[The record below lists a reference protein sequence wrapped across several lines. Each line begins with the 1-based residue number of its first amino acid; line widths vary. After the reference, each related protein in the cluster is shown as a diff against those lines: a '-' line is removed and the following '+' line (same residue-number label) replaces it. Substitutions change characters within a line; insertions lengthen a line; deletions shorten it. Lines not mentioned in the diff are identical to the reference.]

1 MKTGL
6 AIQIVSTF
14 VCDPI
19 AASLGRSVNE
29 FGIAGTIRVAPP
41 SELSGH
47 MLAPSSH
54 SEDIIGTIVLVRVED
69 WLRELPPSLGQS
81 HDNSARQALRK
92 HLDEFLGQLA
102 VLALRGCPV
111 WLVTCPSTGWIAR
124 ECNLV
129 TLCRTMTNLLSARIR
144 NSPQVKI
151 LDWPSALSTE
161 ECFDRVADRAA
172 QIPFSQGTF
181 DQLGESIASQLER
194 ILASNDPNAAMA
206 VSERSPGLA
215 AFLAGLRVQV
225 EVAPATLS
233 DRTHVDRILRT
244 AASFSLAGER
254 PTITEAEIDKI
265 VDSGNCLLVSVAD
278 RLAVY
283 GPSGVVVAHAT
294 GDTLLVD
301 SMSLSCTVLGKQ
313 VEYSLLTALAQIAA
327 DRNLSRLCFEY
338 RNSGRNLP
346 ILAFLRSST
355 DAESEQRYVLPV
367 NAAASRIS
375 RSAIA
380 PGAWSLKL
388 VINGS
393 TG

>member
-47 MLAPSSH
+47 MMAPSSQ
-54 SEDIIGTIVLVRVED
+54 SEDLIGTIVLVRVED
-69 WLRELPPSLGQS
+69 WLRELALASGQS
-81 HDNSARQALRK
+81 YDITARQALRK
-92 HLDEFLGQLA
+92 HLDEFLSQLA
-102 VLALRGCPV
+102 ILALRGCPV
-111 WLVTCPSTGWIAR
+111 WLMTCPSNGWIAQ
-124 ECNLV
+124 EYKLV
-129 TLCRTMTNLLSARIR
+129 ALCRTMTNLLSARIR

-151 LDWPSALSTE
+151 LDWPSALLTE
-161 ECFDRVADRAA
+161 ECCDPVADRAA
-172 QIPFSQGTF
+172 QVPFSQGTF

-206 VSERSPGLA
+206 VSEGSPELA

-225 EVAPATLS
+225 EVAPAILS

-265 VDSGNCLLVSVAD
+265 LDSGNCLLVSVAD

-301 SMSLSCTVLGKQ
+301 SLSLSCTVLGKQ

-355 DAESEQRYVLPV
+355 DAESEQSYVLPLS
-367 NAAASRIS
+367 AAASRIA
-375 RSAIA
+375 RSAVA